1 MSTGD
6 RRAQP
11 AGPAASLQASSA
23 ALPRRTVLAD
33 AIPGALARDIALVIG
48 GALFMALMAQV
59 TIRMPGELVPIT
71 GQTLGVG
78 LVGATLGARRG
89 VSSMSLYVVL
99 GLFLPVYADGGSGFD
114 VIWGASGGYLVGFVL
129 ATYVI
134 GLLAERGADRKVM
147 AAFAAFVAA
156 QLIVFGIGVPWL
168 KVSADLTWGDAIH
181 SGFTIFILGG
191 LIKAAVGAAVLP
203 SAWRLVRRAER

>member
-1 MSTGD
+1 MKGAESVTAVLCPRMST
-6 RRAQP
+6 
-11 AGPAASLQASSA
+11 ASSA

-48 GALFMALMAQV
+48 GAAFMALMAQV

-71 GQTLGVG
+71 GQTLAVG
-78 LVGATLGARRG
+78 LIGATLGSRRG
-89 VSSMSLYVVL
+89 VSAMGLYAIA
-99 GLFLPVYADGGSGFD
+99 GLFLPVYADGGSGWD
-114 VIWGASGGYLVGFVL
+114 VIWGASGGYIVGFIL

-134 GLLAERGADRKVM
+134 GLLAERGADRKVL
-147 AAFAAFVAA
+147 AAFGAFVAA

-168 KVSADLTWGDAIH
+168 KVSADLSWGDAIH

-191 LIKAAVGAAVLP
+191 LIKAAIGAAVLP
-203 SAWRLVRRAER
+203 SAWTLVRKADKR

>member
-1 MSTGD
+1 MST
-6 RRAQP
+6 AP
-11 AGPAASLQASSA
+11 AT

-33 AIPGALARDIALVIG
+33 ALPGTLARDIALVVT
-48 GALFMALMAQV
+48 GALFTALMAQV
-59 TIRMPGELVPIT
+59 SIRMPGELVPIT
-71 GQTLGVG
+71 GQTLAVG

-89 VSSMSLYVVL
+89 ASALGLYAVL
-99 GLFLPVYADGGSGFD
+99 GLFLPVYSEGNSGFD
-114 VIWGASGGYLVGFVL
+114 VIWGATGGYIIGFVL
-129 ATYVI
+129 AAYVI
-134 GLLAERGADRKVM
+134 GYLAERGADRKVLT
-147 AAFAAFVAA
+147 AFVAFVAA

-203 SAWRLVRRAER
+203 SAWRLVRKTEK